1 MSKKSKIK
9 IEDNSRSE
17 YFIKRVFAFM
27 IDWYISSVLLNLA
40 IRLSLIFT
48 GLGDEYGAIIEN
60 SNKADTII
68 IALSFLIVFIYYV
81 LIPYKSKTTST
92 LMNKVMKLE
101 IVNMDGSKPS
111 LKTLT
116 FRYFVGCFLL
126 QGILYSPFNTIIQ
139 TIFRNTEY
147 SRTKT
152 FDIVLASIMA
162 LIVAYSCFKS
172 LKDKKTHQTLHDMI
186 SNTYVK
192 KRK

>member
-1 MSKKSKIK
+1 MSKNSKIK

-116 FRYFVGCFLL
+116 YRYFVGCFLL

>member
-116 FRYFVGCFLL
+116 YRYFVGCFLL

>member
-1 MSKKSKIK
+1 MSKNSKIK

-60 SNKADTII
+60 SNKTDTII

-116 FRYFVGCFLL
+116 YRYFVGCFLL

>member
-9 IEDNSRSE
+9 IEDNSSLE
-17 YFIKRVFAFM
+17 YFIKRVFAYM
-27 IDWYISSVLLNLA
+27 VDWYLCSVLLNLV

-48 GLGDEYGAIIEN
+48 GLGDEYGTIIDSNSKVDAIII
-60 SNKADTII
+60 T
-68 IALSFLIVFIYYV
+68 LSFVIAFIYYV

-111 LKTLT
+111 LKNLSK
-116 FRYFVGCFLL
+116 RYFIGCFLL

-139 TIFRNTEY
+139 TIFKNIDH
-147 SRTKT
+147 SGTKT
-152 FDIVLASIMA
+152 FDIILASVMT
-162 LIVAYSCFKS
+162 LIIIYSCYKS
-172 LKDKKTHQTLHDMI
+172 IKDRKTHQTLHDSI
-186 SNTYVK
+186 SNTYVR

>member
-1 MSKKSKIK
+1 MSKNSKIK

-48 GLGDEYGAIIEN
+48 GLGDEYGAIIED

-116 FRYFVGCFLL
+116 YRYFVGCFLL

>member
-60 SNKADTII
+60 SSKVDAII
-68 IALSFLIVFIYYV
+68 IALSFLIAFIYYV

-111 LKTLT
+111 LKTLSYR
-116 FRYFVGCFLL
+116 FFVGCFLL

-139 TIFRNTEY
+139 TIFRNTQ
-147 SRTKT
+147 SSGTRT
-152 FDIVLASIMA
+152 FDIILASVMA

-186 SNTYVK
+186 SKTYVR

>member
-9 IEDNSRSE
+9 IEDDSSLE
-17 YFIKRVFAFM
+17 YFIKRVFAYM
-27 IDWYISSVLLNLA
+27 IDWYLCSVLLNLV

-48 GLGDEYGAIIEN
+48 GLGDEYGAITDSN
-60 SNKADTII
+60 SKVNAII
-68 IALSFLIVFIYYV
+68 ITLSFVIAFIYYV

-111 LKTLT
+111 LKTLSK
-116 FRYFVGCFLL
+116 RYFIGCFLL

-139 TIFRNTEY
+139 TIFKNIDH
-147 SRTKT
+147 SGTKT
-152 FDIVLASIMA
+152 FDIILASVMT
-162 LIVAYSCFKS
+162 LIIIYSCYKS
-172 LKDKKTHQTLHDMI
+172 IKDRKTHQTLHDSI
-186 SNTYVK
+186 SNTYVR

>member
-9 IEDNSRSE
+9 IEDNIRSE

-116 FRYFVGCFLL
+116 YRYFVGCFLL

>member
-9 IEDNSRSE
+9 IEDDSSLE
-17 YFIKRVFAFM
+17 YFIKRVFAYM
-27 IDWYISSVLLNLA
+27 IDWYLCSVLLNLV

-48 GLGDEYGAIIEN
+48 GLGDEYGAITDSN
-60 SNKADTII
+60 SKVNAII
-68 IALSFLIVFIYYV
+68 ITLSFVIAFIYYV

-111 LKTLT
+111 LKTLSK
-116 FRYFVGCFLL
+116 RYFIGCFLL

-139 TIFRNTEY
+139 TIFKNIDH
-147 SRTKT
+147 SGIKT
-152 FDIVLASIMA
+152 FDIILASVMT
-162 LIVAYSCFKS
+162 LIIIYSCYKS
-172 LKDKKTHQTLHDMI
+172 IKDRKTHQTLHDSI
-186 SNTYVK
+186 SNTYVR